1 MNRIA
6 IIGGVRTPFARA
18 GGPLAGWQADD
29 LGAFAVQELLA
40 RTRFP
45 VARLDE
51 LIAGNVAQPID
62 AANVARI
69 IALKAGLPDDLIAS
83 TVHRNCASGMEAVT
97 TAAMKIRAGEARALL
112 CVGTESMSNIP
123 LIVNREMTALFA
135 AVMRGKSA
143 LGRLRPWL
151 GLRPR
156 HLMPVIG
163 VQAGLTDPVAGL
175 NMGQTAEILA
185 REFAVS
191 RHEQDT
197 FALISHRK
205 AVAARRRLADEIV
218 AIPLPGGKGMLAQD
232 DGPRDNQDEAA
243 LAKLKPYFDRAAGTV
258 TVGNACPLTD
268 GAAATIICDEDL
280 ARELGL
286 PVLGW
291 LTGWAYAALDGRR
304 MGLGPVHAMAK
315 LERQTGMR
323 LGDFDLVE
331 LNEAFAAQ
339 ALACVRGFA
348 SEDYG
353 RRLGL
358 DHALGVIDP
367 ERLNV
372 NGGAIAL
379 GHPVGATGLRLIG
392 TVLHELRRRGLRR
405 GLATLCVGGGQGAAI
420 AVESEPSTDSAQEAA

>member
-1 MNRIA
+1 MTRIA

-29 LGAFAVQELLA
+29 LGTFAVQELLA

-45 VARLDE
+45 VSRLDE
-51 LIAGNVAQPID
+51 LIAGNVAQPIE

-97 TAAMKIRAGEARALL
+97 TAAIKIRAGECRAVV
-112 CVGTESMSNIP
+112 CVGAESMSNIP
-123 LIVNREMTALFA
+123 LICNREMTALFA
-135 AVMRGKSA
+135 AVARGKSA
-143 LGRLRPWL
+143 LARLRPWL

-163 VQAGLTDPVAGL
+163 VQVGLTDPVAGL

-191 RHEQDT
+191 RLEQDA
-197 FALISHRK
+197 FALLSHRR
-205 AVAARRRLADEIV
+205 AVAARSRLADEIA
-218 AIPLPGGKGMLAQD
+218 AIPLPGGRGMLDMD
-232 DGPRDNQDEAA
+232 DGPRDTQDEAA
-243 LAKLKPYFDRAAGTV
+243 LAKLRPYFDRVAGTV

-268 GAAATIICDEDL
+268 GAAATILCDEDL
-280 ARELGL
+280 VRELGL

-315 LERQTGMR
+315 LQRQTGMR
-323 LGDFDLVE
+323 LADFDLVE

-339 ALACVRGFA
+339 AIACLRGFA
-348 SEDYG
+348 SDSYG
-353 RRLGL
+353 QRLGL
-358 DHALGVIDP
+358 TAALGSLDP
-367 ERLNV
+367 AKVNV

-379 GHPVGATGLRLIG
+379 GHPVGATGLRLII
-392 TVLHELRRRGLRR
+392 TILHELRRRAAHR

-420 AVESEPSTDSAQEAA
+420 AVEAEPRATLVQEAA